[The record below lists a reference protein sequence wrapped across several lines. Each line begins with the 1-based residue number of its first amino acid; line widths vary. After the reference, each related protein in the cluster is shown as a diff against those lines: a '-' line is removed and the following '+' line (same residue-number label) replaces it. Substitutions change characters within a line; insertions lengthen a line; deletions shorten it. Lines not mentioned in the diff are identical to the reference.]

1 MRAKKLIKNCSSTR
15 KVNILY
21 LLVLFIFNICVNSF
35 MQIKLLYLDDLGTW
49 SAFSKM
55 TIWKMIFNTYANKF
69 RPVYYFILKLCY
81 KFFLP
86 RVYLFG
92 VFTLVLNFCIIALIF
107 YVIYKITC
115 RQFVAFWG
123 SIVYTISRFAYYSIS
138 QVHGIM
144 EQMALGTAILTLF
157 LLLSYI
163 LADTNRNHFLF
174 ACVLLFIAPFIH
186 ERYMVL
192 YPLFVLALLLAPKS
206 IKFEKLKYF
215 VLSTIAFAVPFF
227 IRLFILKN
235 RAFDGTGG
243 TDMKETFKLGYF
255 FKHFISGVLYLL
267 GENAGPAYL
276 NGIEYG
282 AVSKRIKSLNYIFVV
297 IIFIITCLYVFSLIK
312 NRAKKDEIK
321 KQLKLSL
328 LIISFIALT
337 LACSCATIRLEMRW
351 VYTPYVGFIILI
363 ANMVSYVGTQLKTY
377 FCIAALLSTLSI
389 IVPTELYFRSYYRNI
404 YYWGVYQIYNS
415 VYDQT
420 LKRYKDGLWNKKI
433 IIASEHFGIFGESGE
448 ALQESFRM
456 IEPLRPLKVEVF
468 DTTEKVPQAYYNDDN
483 NVILAIDT
491 YNQKII
497 NLKDV
502 K

>member
-1 MRAKKLIKNCSSTR
+1 MKPYKT
-15 KVNILY
+15 
-21 LLVLFIFNICVNSF
+21 
-35 MQIKLLYLDDLGTW
+35 DDL
-49 SAFSKM
+49 
-55 TIWKMIFNTYANKF
+55 
-69 RPVYYFILKLCY
+69 
-81 KFFLP
+81 
-86 RVYLFG
+86 
-92 VFTLVLNFCIIALIF
+92 
-107 YVIYKITC
+107 
-115 RQFVAFWG
+115 
-123 SIVYTISRFAYYSIS
+123 
-138 QVHGIM
+138 
-144 EQMALGTAILTLF
+144 
-157 LLLSYI
+157 
-163 LADTNRNHFLF
+163 
-174 ACVLLFIAPFIH
+174 
-186 ERYMVL
+186 
-192 YPLFVLALLLAPKS
+192 
-206 IKFEKLKYF
+206 
-215 VLSTIAFAVPFF
+215 
-227 IRLFILKN
+227 
-235 RAFDGTGG
+235 
-243 TDMKETFKLGYF
+243 

-468 DTTEKVPQAYYNDDN
+468 DTTEKVPQTYYNDDN